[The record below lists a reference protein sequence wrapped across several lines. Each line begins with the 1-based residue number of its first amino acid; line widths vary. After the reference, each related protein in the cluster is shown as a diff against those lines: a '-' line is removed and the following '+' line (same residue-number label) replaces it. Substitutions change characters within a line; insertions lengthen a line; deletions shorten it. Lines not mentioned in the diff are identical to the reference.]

1 MMPGEAAAPS
11 PTEYLCRRV
20 LRKDAKDPVALPIGN
35 KDSKGYHPRTGEFNI
50 GAYYVV
56 NHGKQ
61 AAEPWTLAHVTQLP
75 KLVKTR
81 RYGMRWQCKVML
93 YAKNGLAQKS
103 MKFLPEKRRGT
114 ENGWETVNCQSLA
127 FLASKLPGKKSN
139 REMTKPHQDRLAQ
152 ILHEWAEAVESEEEE
167 VLEEEEREK
176 EGGKEEVL
184 DDEKADP
191 TYVDEPGSQSGES
204 SEASDEDN
212 D

>member
-11 PTEYLCRRV
+11 STEYLCRRV
-20 LRKDAKDPVALPIGN
+20 LRKDAKDPVALPIGD
-35 KDSKGYHPRTGEFNI
+35 KDSKGYQPRMGEFNI

-61 AAEPWTLAHVTQLP
+61 AAEPWTLAHLTQLP
-75 KLVKTR
+75 QLVETR
-81 RYGMRWQCKVML
+81 SYGMRWQCKVML

-127 FLASKLPGKKSN
+127 FLASKLPGKASN

-152 ILHEWAEAVESEEEE
+152 ILHEWAEAVESQEE
-167 VLEEEEREK
+167 EEEERKVEGRK
-176 EGGKEEVL
+176 EQ
-184 DDEKADP
+184 DNEKADP

>member
-1 MMPGEAAAPS
+1 MPGEAAAPS
-11 PTEYLCRRV
+11 STEYLCRRV
-20 LRKDAKDPVALPIGN
+20 LRKDAKDPVALPIGD
-35 KDSKGYHPRTGEFNI
+35 KDSKGYQPRMGEFNI

-61 AAEPWTLAHVTQLP
+61 AAEPWTLAHLTQLP
-75 KLVKTR
+75 KLVETR
-81 RYGMRWQCKVML
+81 SYGMRWQCKVML

-127 FLASKLPGKKSN
+127 FLASKLPGKASN

-152 ILHEWAEAVESEEEE
+152 ILHEWAEAVESQEE
-167 VLEEEEREK
+167 EEEERKVEGRK
-176 EGGKEEVL
+176 EQ
-184 DDEKADP
+184 DNEKADP

>member
-1 MMPGEAAAPS
+1 MPGEAAAPS
-11 PTEYLCRRV
+11 STEYLCRRV
-20 LRKDAKDPVALPIGN
+20 LRKDAKDPVALPIGD
-35 KDSKGYHPRTGEFNI
+35 KDSKGYQPRMGEFNI

-61 AAEPWTLAHVTQLP
+61 AAEPWTLAHLTQLP
-75 KLVKTR
+75 QLVETR
-81 RYGMRWQCKVML
+81 SYGMRWQCKVML

-127 FLASKLPGKKSN
+127 FLASKLPGKASN

-152 ILHEWAEAVESEEEE
+152 ILHEWAEAVESQEE
-167 VLEEEEREK
+167 EEEERKVEGRK
-176 EGGKEEVL
+176 EQ
-184 DDEKADP
+184 DNEKADP

>member
-1 MMPGEAAAPS
+1 
-11 PTEYLCRRV
+11 
-20 LRKDAKDPVALPIGN
+20 
-35 KDSKGYHPRTGEFNI
+35 
-50 GAYYVV
+50 
-56 NHGKQ
+56 
-61 AAEPWTLAHVTQLP
+61 
-75 KLVKTR
+75 
-81 RYGMRWQCKVML
+81 
-93 YAKNGLAQKS
+93 
-103 MKFLPEKRRGT
+103 
-114 ENGWETVNCQSLA
+114 LA

-167 VLEEEEREK
+167 AEEEGEK

>member
-1 MMPGEAAAPS
+1 MPGEAAAPS
-11 PTEYLCRRV
+11 STEYLCRRV
-20 LRKDAKDPVALPIGN
+20 LRKDAKDPVALPIGD
-35 KDSKGYHPRTGEFNI
+35 KDSKGYQPRMGEFNI

-61 AAEPWTLAHVTQLP
+61 AAEPWTLAHLTQLP
-75 KLVKTR
+75 QLVETR
-81 RYGMRWQCKVML
+81 SYGMRWQCKVML

-114 ENGWETVNCQSLA
+114 KSGWETVNCQSLA
-127 FLASKLPGKKSN
+127 FLASKLPGKASN

-152 ILHEWAEAVESEEEE
+152 ILHEWAEAVESQEE
-167 VLEEEEREK
+167 EEEERKVEGRK
-176 EGGKEEVL
+176 EQ
-184 DDEKADP
+184 DNEKADP

>member
-1 MMPGEAAAPS
+1 MPGEAAAPS

-20 LRKDAKDPVALPIGN
+20 LRKDAKDPVALPIGD
-35 KDSKGYHPRTGEFNI
+35 KDSKGYQPRMGEFNI

-61 AAEPWTLAHVTQLP
+61 AAEPWTLAHLTQLP
-75 KLVKTR
+75 QLVETR
-81 RYGMRWQCKVML
+81 SYGMRWQCKVML

-127 FLASKLPGKKSN
+127 FLASKLPGKASN

-152 ILHEWAEAVESEEEE
+152 ILHEWAEAVESQEE
-167 VLEEEEREK
+167 EEEERKVEGRK
-176 EGGKEEVL
+176 EQ
-184 DDEKADP
+184 DNEKADP
-191 TYVDEPGSQSGES
+191 TYVDEPGSQHGES

-212 D
+212 DLQ

>member
-1 MMPGEAAAPS
+1 MPGEPAAPS

-20 LRKDAKDPVALPIGN
+20 LRKDAKDPVALPIGD
-35 KDSKGYHPRTGEFNI
+35 KDSKGYQPRMGEFNI

-61 AAEPWTLAHVTQLP
+61 AAEPWTLAHLTQLP
-75 KLVKTR
+75 QLVETR
-81 RYGMRWQCKVML
+81 SYGMRWQCKVML

-152 ILHEWAEAVESEEEE
+152 ILHEWAQAVESQEE
-167 VLEEEEREK
+167 EEEERKVEGRK
-176 EGGKEEVL
+176 EQ
-184 DDEKADP
+184 DNEKADP

>member
-11 PTEYLCRRV
+11 STEYLCRRV
-20 LRKDAKDPVALPIGN
+20 LRKDAKDPVALPIGD
-35 KDSKGYHPRTGEFNI
+35 KDSKGYQPRMGEFNI

-56 NHGKQ
+56 NHGIQ
-61 AAEPWTLAHVTQLP
+61 AAEPWTLAHLTQLP
-75 KLVKTR
+75 QLVETR
-81 RYGMRWQCKVML
+81 SYGMRWQCKVML

-127 FLASKLPGKKSN
+127 FLASKLPGKASN

-152 ILHEWAEAVESEEEE
+152 ILHEWAEAVESQEE
-167 VLEEEEREK
+167 EEEERKVEGRK
-176 EGGKEEVL
+176 EQ
-184 DDEKADP
+184 DNEKADP